1 MAALKPVKLVSG
13 DCWRRTWRL
22 QQLDGAPVDLAGASA
37 RLHVR
42 DSAGTKVAEASTA
55 NGRIAITPGQGL
67 IEMTVPAAATGL
79 PPGSYRYALEIT
91 YANGCVETVET
102 NTLVVLEDITRD

>member
-1 MAALKPVKLVSG
+1 MSAPKPVKLVSG

-22 QQLDGAPVDLAGASA
+22 QQSNGAPVDLTGASA

-42 DSAGTKVAEASTA
+42 NSAGAKVAEASTA
-55 NGRIAITPGQGL
+55 DGRITITPGQGL

-79 PPGSYRYALEIT
+79 SPGNYRYALEIT

-102 NTLVVLEDITRD
+102 NTLVVLEDVTRD